1 MIKPNN
7 PNSEFE
13 LGGINHVALVC
24 SDMERTVDFY
34 SNVLGMPL
42 IKSLDLPGGMGQH
55 FFFDA
60 GNGDCVA
67 FFWFADAPDRVPG
80 ISSPEAIPGIGD
92 IVSAVSTMN
101 HLAFHVPAEK
111 FDEYRQRLKDKGV
124 RVGPVLNH
132 DESEAQVSADACI
145 PACTCGRSTST
156 TRTASRSSSPAGPRN
171 SPTTTRRPTPKTAAD
186 RRPPVPLGASRSR
199 QLRDGQRVDHRG
211 QQIDQFVVVEPDVAG
226 QPCAD
231 RLADAAD
238 REMCDA
244 ALMRSLSCGRPTRRA
259 CWNEQHREQRR
270 RFARACARSPGWTAA
285 TLNSSRPTR
294 VSAAMVRT
302 TLAMPA
308 RLCSSGG
315 CRRDGGL
322 RGGGDVG
329 DHPVEHRADEVV
341 LVGEALVEVPQRQTP
356 ACPQMARTVSSDGS
370 WSRHRGVSSPAS
382 SKRRRRSATRSAAS
396 TPR

>member
-1 MIKPNN
+1 MIKPHN

-24 SDMERTVDFY
+24 SDMAQTVDFY

-132 DESEAQVSADACI
+132 DESPAQVSADGAPGRVRAVLLLPRPRRHHSRVRLLDQRIHRKRCDRRHRRPRRI
-145 PACTCGRSTST
+145 AGRS
-156 TRTASRSSSPAGPRN
+156 G
-171 SPTTTRRPTPKTAAD
+171 
-186 RRPPVPLGASRSR
+186 
-199 QLRDGQRVDHRG
+199 
-211 QQIDQFVVVEPDVAG
+211 VA
-226 QPCAD
+226 
-231 RLADAAD
+231 
-238 REMCDA
+238 
-244 ALMRSLSCGRPTRRA
+244 
-259 CWNEQHREQRR
+259 
-270 RFARACARSPGWTAA
+270 
-285 TLNSSRPTR
+285 SSR
-294 VSAAMVRT
+294 
-302 TLAMPA
+302 
-308 RLCSSGG
+308 CGG
-315 CRRDGGL
+315 
-322 RGGGDVG
+322 
-329 DHPVEHRADEVV
+329 RA
-341 LVGEALVEVPQRQTP
+341 GRAGR
-356 ACPQMARTVSSDGS
+356 
-370 WSRHRGVSSPAS
+370 
-382 SKRRRRSATRSAAS
+382 
-396 TPR
+396 